1 MDVKFTH
8 LLFANPTHHITNMI
22 VDKPST
28 KTFYPRRA
36 SSSTKLLKEDI
47 PLTILWDSFCAV

>member
-47 PLTILWDSFCAV
+47 PLTIL